1 MCNQRSCKSSLD
13 NNYSIE
19 EEVGSV
25 RLVIEYM
32 YIHNSNIP
40 DIRHHSCTHS
50 YLSFHLQLKITINI
64 ILRSGQSKEDLIDSE
79 DGDVTDLVVR
89 YVFKKPCQVMA
100 ISSSLNLHT
109 LELDSTV

>member
-25 RLVIEYM
+25 RLVIKYT
-32 YIHNSNIP
+32 HTLP
-40 DIRHHSCTHS
+40 DIRHSDTIHS
-50 YLSFHLQLKITINI
+50 YFSFHLRPKITINI

-79 DGDVTDLVVR
+79 DGDATDLVVR
-89 YVFKKPCQVMA
+89 
-100 ISSSLNLHT
+100 
-109 LELDSTV
+109 